1 MKLRLLH
8 QAKIT
13 AETKTRLR
21 EFAHITGS
29 PISQTT
35 ELALSQYLD
44 QDKQRQLLVDHYQQR
59 WSHLHAKGGD
69 R

>member
-21 EFAHITGS
+21 EFAHISGS
-29 PISQTT
+29 PISQIT

-59 WSHLHAKGGD
+59 
-69 R
+69 

>member
-8 QAKIT
+8 QARIT

-21 EFAHITGS
+21 EFAHISGS
-29 PISQTT
+29 QISQIT

-44 QDKQRQLLVDHYQQR
+44 QEKQRQLLVDHYQQR
-59 WSHLHAKGGD
+59 WNHLHAKGGD

>member
-21 EFAHITGS
+21 EFAHISGS
-29 PISQTT
+29 PISQIT

-59 WSHLHAKGGD
+59 WNHLHTKGGD

>member
-21 EFAHITGS
+21 EFAHITGR
-29 PISQTT
+29 PISQIT

-59 WSHLHAKGGD
+59 WNHLHAKGGD

>member
-21 EFAHITGS
+21 EFAHISGS
-29 PISQTT
+29 PISQIT